1 MLVSTTVHIKN
12 DESDDDDDRV
22 VEFKKR
28 FGAWGVEDQFC
39 NKILVSWDFLK

>member
-28 FGAWGVEDQFC
+28 FGAWEL
-39 NKILVSWDFLK
+39 KINFVIKAWLGRTF